1 MKPYVRPQP
10 MSEEPREEAANAESP
25 KPLKPYVKPQARQ
38 VAYNTVLRVVA

>member
-10 MSEEPREEAANAESP
+10 MPEEPQEECSAESS
-25 KPLKPYVKPQARQ
+25 KPLKPYVKSQAKQ

>member
-1 MKPYVRPQP
+1 MKPYVRPKP
-10 MSEEPREEAANAESP
+10 VSEEPREEASAESP